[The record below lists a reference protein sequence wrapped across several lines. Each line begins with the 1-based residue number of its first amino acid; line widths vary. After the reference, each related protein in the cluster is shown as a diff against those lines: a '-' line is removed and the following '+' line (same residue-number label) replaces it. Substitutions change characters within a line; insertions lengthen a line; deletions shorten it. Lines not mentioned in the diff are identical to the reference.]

1 MEVDNLEKFAKTSH
15 TAEVVLERLKS
26 SQKKQSERH
35 EVSGK
40 SDDNSASSSRTQIW
54 LMPISSLIQSCPLR
68 RMQSGSLTT

>member
-40 SDDNSASSSRTQIW
+40 SDDNSASSSRTRN
-54 LMPISSLIQSCPLR
+54 LAYADFVLDPKLPA
-68 RMQSGSLTT
+68 